1 MLVQPRDGVLSFSVP
16 QWGMSPRTLL
26 LPLVMLACAGC
37 AGGKSGPAS
46 SSASFGNQ
54 IDPSVAAP
62 AAENVQNPLTQIER
76 ADVVETVDAG
86 LGKFL
91 GNFSTEP
98 AFDENEQFEGFRIV
112 RIRNPELFR
121 GLGLGRGDVVTRI
134 NEKPIESPPQAY
146 EAFIALR
153 TAPSLDIDYL
163 RGGRPMRLSLP
174 IVGEARPASSS
185 AKTGSSAK
193 TEQPGSQGSPS
204 ENAAE
209 SQQDARPVS
218 IEAHGE
224 TPSGSAAKK

>member
-1 MLVQPRDGVLSFSVP
+1 MLALLRHGFSGFSAP
-16 QWGMSPRTLL
+16 YWGMSPMKMF
-26 LPLVMLACAGC
+26 LPLATLICVGC
-37 AGGKSGPAS
+37 AGGKSEAVNAPA
-46 SSASFGNQ
+46 AFGNQ
-54 IDPSVAAP
+54 IDPSGAAP
-62 AAENVQNPLTQIER
+62 PAENVQSPVTQIER

-98 AFDENEQFEGFRIV
+98 AFDQNEQFEGFRIV

-146 EAFIALR
+146 EAFIALK

-174 IVGEARPASSS
+174 IVGEARPS
-185 AKTGSSAK
+185 AVSAK
-193 TEQPGSQGSPS
+193 TESKTSEKGKDAEEQESSRPISIQAQGEP
-204 ENAAE
+204 
-209 SQQDARPVS
+209 
-218 IEAHGE
+218 
-224 TPSGSAAKK
+224 AAKPATKK